1 VTAST
6 ARPQLAGAAERRE
19 KAFDLRIAG
28 NSYRQIGKE
37 LGVSHEAARG
47 YVIAALEES
56 AARTDLKADQLRD
69 IELARIDEVLR
80 GLWSSKDEPQTA
92 SVIIRLGERR
102 SKLLGLDAPTKLEHM
117 LEPGQ
122 VQTVLG
128 FAVSGALQLVAQI
141 REAFVAGEL
150 TVEMIDDGQ
159 GVFVQEFEQRS
170 RSELQPGSEAA

>member
-1 VTAST
+1 MPNS
-6 ARPQLAGAAERRE
+6 RPGNAVAAERRQR
-19 KAFDLRIAG
+19 AFDLRIAG
-28 NSYRQIGKE
+28 WSHRQIGKE
-37 LGVSHEAARG
+37 IGVSHVQAGR
-47 YVIAALEES
+47 YIAEALEES
-56 AARTDLKADQLRD
+56 AQRTALKADQLRE
-69 IELARIDEVLR
+69 IELHRIDEVLR